1 MILNFSQT
9 YWLFSWDELLEI
21 YENIEMMNKQ
31 KVVLVKYKGKK
42 KNRNVS
48 THIQVQISFPWYKES
63 KH

>member
-42 KNRNVS
+42 KKECEY
-48 THIQVQISFPWYKES
+48 THSSSDKFPLIQGI
-63 KH
+63 